1 MSDQA
6 DYHSHRTGDRL
17 IHIVDGDI
25 ETCEALSV
33 LFRLEGFQTGYFLE
47 AAQFVTALERWQPDV
62 VVLNLRVGQ
71 DSGLALL
78 SRVRGAQT
86 GTPVIMLADGPQ
98 VEAAVTAMKL
108 GATDVLTKPLDSDH
122 LLMVVRE
129 ALRREASRT
138 PAPQHRPVELRNFA
152 GGAAVDHQRA
162 IQQGSRAA
170 AGDFAAHHRGAP
182 GAGDG
187 EAWGEEYRRPD
198 ADRADQLRVDL
209 PGR

>member
-6 DYHSHRTGDRL
+6 DYHSHRIGERL

-47 AAQFVTALERWQPDV
+47 AAQFVTALERWRPDA

-78 SRVRGAQT
+78 SRIRGVQQ
-86 GTPVIMLADGPQ
+86 GTPVVMLADGPQ

-108 GATDVLTKPLDSDH
+108 GATDVLSKPLDSDH

-129 ALRREASRT
+129 ALRRRRRGP
-138 PAPQHRPVELRNFA
+138 PAPAA
-152 GGAAVDHQRA
+152 GAAQFCPADAARTRSAAVDHQRA
-162 IQQGSRAA
+162 IQQGSRTA
-170 AGDFAAHHRGAP
+170 AGHIAAHHSRYTGRG
-182 GAGDG
+182 
-187 EAWGEEYRRPD
+187 
-198 ADRADQLRVDL
+198 
-209 PGR
+209 

>member
-25 ETCEALSV
+25 ETCEASSV

-122 LLMVVRE
+122 LLIVVRE
-129 ALRREASRT
+129 ALRREAPRT
-138 PAPQHRPVELRNFA
+138 PAPQQRPVELRNFERLTPREREVLQLITSGQSNKEA
-152 GGAAVDHQRA
+152 GRQLGISPRTIEVHRARVMEKLGAKNT
-162 IQQGSRAA
+162 
-170 AGDFAAHHRGAP
+170 
-182 GAGDG
+182 
-187 EAWGEEYRRPD
+187 
-198 ADRADQLRVDL
+198 ADLMRIVLTS
-209 PGR
+209 